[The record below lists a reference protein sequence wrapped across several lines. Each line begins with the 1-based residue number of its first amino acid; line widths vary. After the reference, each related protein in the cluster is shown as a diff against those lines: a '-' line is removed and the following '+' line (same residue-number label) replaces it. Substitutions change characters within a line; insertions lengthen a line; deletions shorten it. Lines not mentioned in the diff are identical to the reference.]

1 MSGTLSG
8 QKVDFDALKMIEP
21 PEATKSY
28 VPVLHHELADMV
40 RSIGSEVLHDFSFH
54 KEEYALAREGNQ
66 LFAVHSYKN
75 SSTEMGLSIGFRNS
89 YDKSLSLGVAVG
101 GSVFVCSNLVFNGDV
116 TIFRKHTS
124 NVLLDLKKLILNVI
138 FSQKEN
144 YNKLIADSAH
154 MKSLDVTDDTAFRL
168 MGLIYGRGI
177 VTPRQLPV
185 IKKEWLEPTYPVFEE
200 RTLWSFYNACTEA
213 LKTAPP
219 ALIMEKHVQLH
230 NVFFNRGVA

>member
-1 MSGTLSG
+1 MSGTLFG
-8 QKVDFDALKMIEP
+8 QKVDYDDLKMINP

-28 VPVLHHELADMV
+28 TPVLHHELADMV
-40 RSIGSEVLHDFSFH
+40 KRIGTEVLHDFAFH
-54 KEEYALAREGNQ
+54 KEEYALARDGNQ

-116 TIFRKHTS
+116 TIFRKHTA
-124 NVLLDLKKLILNVI
+124 NVMQDLKKLILNVI

-144 YNKLIADSAH
+144 YNKLIVDSAH
-154 MKSLDVTDDTAFRL
+154 MKNLDVTDDTAFRL
-168 MGLIYGRGI
+168 MGILWARGI
-177 VTPRQLPV
+177 VSIRQLPTL
-185 IKKEWLEPTYPVFEE
+185 KKEWLEPQYPVFEE

-213 LKTAPP
+213 LKTSSP
-219 ALIMEKHVQLH
+219 AVIMEKHVQLH
-230 NVFFNRGVA
+230 QIFFSGNAA